1 MTAIK
6 TIVADKQTMF
16 VEGLK
21 ALSSLDNPPLLNIVD
36 VVASAEELLE
46 SVQTHNVEFVILDL
60 NLAGDDGLAVIPKI
74 RALDKELKMCV
85 LTSYSDHKFVKNAL
99 MNGANGYILKSN
111 TKEDLKEGIVNIFN
125 DKTYLAPGLHITPPK
140 SKFGVVPNGN
150 GPKSLYEDRFMI
162 KRKLTSR
169 EQEVLSLITQA
180 KNNREIAEELFISDQ
195 TVGVHRKNIM
205 RKLGVRNTVNL
216 IKFALEHQLV

>member
-6 TIVADKQTMF
+6 TIVADRQTMF

-60 NLAGDDGLAVIPKI
+60 NLVGDDGLAVIPKI

-111 TKEDLKEGIVNIFN
+111 TKEELKDGIVNIFN

-140 SKFGVVPNGN
+140 SNFGVVPNGN
-150 GPKSLYEDRFMI
+150 GHKSIYEDRFMI

-169 EQEVLSLITQA
+169 EQEVLSLITHTSKKYNA
-180 KNNREIAEELFISDQ
+180 KARCAKYCKSDKICSGTSARIKYSFRYSELPRLFRVSP
-195 TVGVHRKNIM
+195 
-205 RKLGVRNTVNL
+205 
-216 IKFALEHQLV
+216 

>member
-21 ALSSLDNPPLLNIVD
+21 ALSAMNNPPLLNIVD
-36 VVASAEELLE
+36 VVESAQELLE
-46 SVQTHNVEFVILDL
+46 SVQTHNVEFVIL
-60 NLAGDDGLAVIPKI
+60 GDDGLSVIPKI

-111 TKEDLKEGIVNIFN
+111 SQEDFKDGIVNIFN

-140 SKFGVVPNGN
+140 SNFGMVPIGN
-150 GPKSLYEDRFMI
+150 GPKSIYEDRFMI

-169 EQEVLSLITQA
+169 EQEVL
-180 KNNREIAEELFISDQ
+180 
-195 TVGVHRKNIM
+195 
-205 RKLGVRNTVNL
+205 
-216 IKFALEHQLV
+216 

>member
-6 TIVADKQTMF
+6 TIVADRQTMF

-46 SVQTHNVEFVILDL
+46 SVQTHNVEFVIL
-60 NLAGDDGLAVIPKI
+60 VIPKI

-111 TKEDLKEGIVNIFN
+111 TKEELKDGIVNIFN

-140 SKFGVVPNGN
+140 SNFGVVPNGN
-150 GPKSLYEDRFMI
+150 GHKSIYEDRFMI

-169 EQEVLSLITQA
+169 EQEVL
-180 KNNREIAEELFISDQ
+180 
-195 TVGVHRKNIM
+195 
-205 RKLGVRNTVNL
+205 
-216 IKFALEHQLV
+216 